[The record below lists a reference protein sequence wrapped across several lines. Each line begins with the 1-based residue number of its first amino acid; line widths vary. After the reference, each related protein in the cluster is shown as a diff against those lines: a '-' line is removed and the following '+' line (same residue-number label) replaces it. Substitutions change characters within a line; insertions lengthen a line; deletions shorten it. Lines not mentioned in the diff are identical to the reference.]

1 MFDEDR
7 IRALICW
14 GMVLW
19 LIFLGAVWMAGQ
31 GCDTRLQIY
40 RQVMMKW
47 SHSHWKVIG
56 SSIRCCMPCKNSA
69 YKHGQSNIKN
79 ILVKF
84 PVKCS
89 RPVCVRESFC
99 CCCFFHITI
108 QTRASVLMRDDF
120 TPHYTWEK
128 TVFWRR
134 KKKTTPKKTLFAPD
148 SYKSAYSLRWHFQS
162 IMCNYERCFWFQ
174 KTFIIQMNILDT
186 G

>member
-134 KKKTTPKKTLFAPD
+134 EKKKPPPKKRFSHLTATNQHIAWGDIFKASCATMRDAFGFRKHSL
-148 SYKSAYSLRWHFQS
+148 YKWTY
-162 IMCNYERCFWFQ
+162 
-174 KTFIIQMNILDT
+174 
-186 G
+186 